1 MVPTTDSWPLTK
13 AGKSDDMPLTDL
25 RRDEL
30 DAYRPQ
36 VPLPDRSLEVH
47 PDNGHEGGQ
56 THRWV
61 RQPAR
66 LAARL

>member
-1 MVPTTDSWPLTK
+1 
-13 AGKSDDMPLTDL
+13 MPLTDL